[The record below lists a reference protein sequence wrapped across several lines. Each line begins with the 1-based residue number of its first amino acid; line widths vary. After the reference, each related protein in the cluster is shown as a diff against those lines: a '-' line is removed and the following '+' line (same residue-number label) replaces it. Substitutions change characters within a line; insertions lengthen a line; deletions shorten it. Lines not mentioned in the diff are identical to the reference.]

1 MNLRVFGTWT
11 CSPHEVQMMFLAG
24 CALQTNLAVV
34 AESTEPKPWHLK
46 LHSSALKHYVV
57 DGLIVSCTLTLDY
70 SWRRTLSS
78 TSLEPYSMGRSC
90 GTNS

>member
-34 AESTEPKPWHLK
+34 AESTEPKP
-46 LHSSALKHYVV
+46 
-57 DGLIVSCTLTLDY
+57 
-70 SWRRTLSS
+70 
-78 TSLEPYSMGRSC
+78 
-90 GTNS
+90 